1 MSDEVKVLSRA
12 DFIAATQMKRE
23 AVPVPELG
31 GTVFI
36 SQLYAAQLL
45 DYNEYLQQL
54 KRDGATEITPSIS
67 LELMARLVSLAACDE
82 TGVPLFTES
91 DVKELTKSHPGVL
104 LALST
109 KAMEL
114 SGLSSDAVKEVA
126 EQLKKNQ
133 NDASSTNSPRS
144 STGRR
149 RKSNLL
155 VQTSS

>member
-1 MSDEVKVLSRA
+1 MSDEIKILSRA

-31 GTVFI
+31 GTVFV

-45 DYNEYLQQL
+45 DYNEYVQQL
-54 KRDGATEITPSIS
+54 KREGTNELTPSAS
-67 LELMARLVSLAACDE
+67 LELMARLVSLAVCDE
-82 TGVPLFTES
+82 NGLPLFTES
-91 DVKELTKSHPGVL
+91 DVKDLVKSHPGVL

-114 SGLSSDAVKEVA
+114 SGLSNDVVHEVA

-133 NDASSTNSPRS
+133 SNASSIS
-144 STGRR
+144 
-149 RKSNLL
+149 
-155 VQTSS
+155 

>member
-1 MSDEVKVLSRA
+1 MSDEIKILSRA

-31 GTVFI
+31 GTVFV

-45 DYNEYLQQL
+45 DYNEYIQQL
-54 KRDGATEITPSIS
+54 KRDGVSEITPSAS
-67 LELMARLVSLAACDE
+67 LALMARLVSLAVCDE
-82 TGVPLFTES
+82 NGLPLFTES
-91 DVKELTKSHPGVL
+91 DVKDLVKSHPGVL

-114 SGLSSDAVKEVA
+114 SGLSNDAVNEVA

-133 NDASSTNSPRS
+133 SNASSTS
-144 STGRR
+144 
-149 RKSNLL
+149 
-155 VQTSS
+155 

>member
-1 MSDEVKVLSRA
+1 MSEDLKVLSRA

-31 GTVFI
+31 GTVFV

-45 DYNEYLQQL
+45 DYNEYIQQL
-54 KRDGATEITPSIS
+54 KKDGADEITPSTS
-67 LELMARLVSLAACDE
+67 LALMARLVSLAACDE
-82 TGVPLFTES
+82 NGIPLFTEG
-91 DVKELTKSHPGVL
+91 DVKELVKSHPGVL

-114 SGLSSDAVKEVA
+114 SGLSTDAVNEVA

-133 NDASSTNSPRS
+133 NNASSTS
-144 STGRR
+144 
-149 RKSNLL
+149 
-155 VQTSS
+155 